1 MIMDIN
7 NPIRTLKP
15 VALEQPGF
23 SVQQRHA
30 SAANTDKQNAKD
42 QIVQKPANAETVSA
56 TPVKNDK
63 KASAELN
70 AAVQQMNTYVQNI
83 QRDLQF
89 SIDEES
95 GRNVVK
101 VIDSKSKEVIRQIP
115 SEEVLAL
122 ARQWAEQQADDESFN
137 LLKTTA

>member
-63 KASAELN
+63 KANEELN

-89 SIDEES
+89 SVDEES

>member
-1 MIMDIN
+1 MDIN

-23 SVQQRHA
+23 GVQQRHA

>member
-1 MIMDIN
+1 MDIN
-7 NPIRTLKP
+7 NPIRMLKP

-23 SVQQRHA
+23 SVQRRHA

-42 QIVQKPANAETVSA
+42 QIVQKPANADTVSA

-89 SIDEES
+89 SVDEES

-115 SEEVLAL
+115 SEEVLVL

>member
-1 MIMDIN
+1 MDIN

-15 VALEQPGF
+15 VALEQPGL

-42 QIVQKPANAETVSA
+42 QTVQKPANAETVSA

-63 KASAELN
+63 KASEELN

-89 SIDEES
+89 SVDEES

-101 VIDSKSKEVIRQIP
+101 VIDSKSKEVIRQIH
-115 SEEVLAL
+115 SEEVFAL

>member
-1 MIMDIN
+1 MDIN

-15 VALEQPGF
+15 VVIEQPGF

-30 SAANTDKQNAKD
+30 PAANTDKENAQELSAQRSVD
-42 QIVQKPANAETVSA
+42 AVTVSS

-63 KASAELN
+63 KASAELQD
-70 AAVQQMNTYVQNI
+70 AVQKMNMYVQNI

-89 SIDEES
+89 SVDEAS

-122 ARQWAEQQADDESFN
+122 ARQWAEQQEDDVGFN

>member
-1 MIMDIN
+1 MDIN
-7 NPIRTLKP
+7 NPIHTLKP
-15 VALEQPGF
+15 VALEKPGF

-42 QIVQKPANAETVSA
+42 QTVQKPANAEMVSA

-63 KASAELN
+63 KASEELN

-89 SIDEES
+89 SVDEES

-122 ARQWAEQQADDESFN
+122 ARQWAEQQADGTGLS
-137 LLKTTA
+137 LLDKKMA